1 MSTNARIALYGVANA
16 VLFGAGAI
24 TVLSFPGLQEQWKF
38 YLPIVVV
45 ASFVLAA
52 PVAWIIAPK
61 LRSRYGKARGP
72 RGSRGGF
79 DGG

>member
-1 MSTNARIALYGVANA
+1 MSTNARIALLIYGMANA

-24 TVLSFPGLQEQWKF
+24 TALSFPGLQEEWKF

-52 PVAWIIAPK
+52 PVAWIVAPM

-72 RGSRGGF
+72 R
-79 DGG
+79 